1 MESNQSFE
9 LVGGIARLVLHP
21 ISTPLPE
28 IGVVDE
34 SSIEVSLE
42 CGVASYV
49 ERQLLE
55 SRQYQVLHTLSFQ
68 CEHGNSPFTD
78 TQMQRCLIEGVV
90 ADVTLG
96 TGATIR
102 VGWSE
107 RFEFASPLRLQSV
120 EFASGETKVD
130 YPLRSWVWSSI
141 DSDTLI

>member
-9 LVGGIARLVLHP
+9 LVGGITRVVLHLA
-21 ISTPLPE
+21 STPLPD
-28 IGVVDE
+28 IGEVGE
-34 SSIEVSLE
+34 SSFEVTLE
-42 CGVASYV
+42 AGVASYV
-49 ERQLLE
+49 ERQTLE
-55 SRQYQVLHTLSFQ
+55 ATLYRVHHTLAFQ
-68 CEHGNSPFTD
+68 CEHADSPLD
-78 TQMQRCLIEGVV
+78 DEQMKLALRDGVV

-107 RFEFASPLRLQSV
+107 RFELAAPLRLQSV
-120 EFASGETKVD
+120 EFASGESRVD